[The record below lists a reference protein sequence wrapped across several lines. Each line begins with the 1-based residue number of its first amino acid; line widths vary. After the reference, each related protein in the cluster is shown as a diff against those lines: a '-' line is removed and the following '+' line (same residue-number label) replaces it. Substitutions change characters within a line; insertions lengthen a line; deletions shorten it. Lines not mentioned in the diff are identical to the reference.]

1 MEEELDNVTLT
12 AKKPTEKN
20 RKKSVA
26 TVAKLKKIAANKK
39 DKEAR
44 LNRRADKIAARRG
57 VEGSGVF
64 NEDGN
69 PDNESLM
76 KARKVGRDV
85 ISKRKEARKQY
96 LRNFASQLARGEQ
109 AAPRIAFGE
118 GEDGKPTTTSSLVG
132 AQKEI
137 DAKNE
142 QASQDKRNILNSVD
156 TFKVPNASLG
166 LTSID
171 MVGQNFGK
179 DFMGQIE
186 VPDLTPIKYMQKEYR
201 KKRGY

>member
-57 VEGSGVF
+57 IEGSGVF

-76 KARKVGRDV
+76 KARKEGRKIIED
-85 ISKRKEARKQY
+85 RRAARKQY

-109 AAPRIAFGE
+109 AAPKVGFGE
-118 GEDGKPTTTSSLVG
+118 GDDKPTGSTSLAGVQSEN
-132 AQKEI
+132 K
-137 DAKNE
+137 AKAE
-142 QASQDKRNILNSVD
+142 QASQDKRDILNSVD
-156 TFKVPNASLG
+156 TFKVPNAGLG
-166 LTSID
+166 LTGMD
-171 MVGQNFGK
+171 MIGQNFGK
-179 DFMGQIE
+179 DLMGQIE
-186 VPDLTPIKYMQKEYR
+186 VPDLNPIKYMQEAYR

>member
-1 MEEELDNVTLT
+1 MEEELENVDAT
-12 AKKPTEKN
+12 AKMPSNKN
-20 RKKSVA
+20 IRKTKRNVER
-26 TVAKLKKIAANKK
+26 LKKIKSTKK
-39 DKEAR
+39 NNEAR
-44 LNRRADKIAARRG
+44 LNRRADRIAARKG
-57 VEGSGVF
+57 IEGSGVF

-76 KARKVGRDV
+76 KARKEGRKIIED
-85 ISKRKEARKQY
+85 RKTARKQY

-109 AAPRIAFGE
+109 AAPKVAFGE
-118 GEDGKPTTTSSLVG
+118 GDGKPTTTSSLVG

-142 QASQDKRNILNSVD
+142 QASQDKKDILNRVD
-156 TFKVPNASLG
+156 TFKVPNAGLG
-166 LTSID
+166 LTGMD

-186 VPDLTPIKYMQKEYR
+186 VPDLNPIKYMQEAYR

>member
-118 GEDGKPTTTSSLVG
+118 GEGKPTGSTSLAGIKSEN
-132 AQKEI
+132 K
-137 DAKNE
+137 AKNE
-142 QASQDKRNILNSVD
+142 QASQDQKNIYSNIN
-156 TFKVPNASLG
+156 TFTTPNQDLG
-166 LTSID
+166 NYSD
-171 MVGQNFGK
+171 FGK
-179 DFMGQIE
+179 NLMEQIE
-186 VPDLTPIKYMQKEYR
+186 MPDLTPMNYMQKEYR
-201 KKRGY
+201 KKQGY

>member
-57 VEGSGVF
+57 IEGSGVF

-76 KARKVGRDV
+76 KARKEGRKIIED
-85 ISKRKEARKQY
+85 RRAARKQY

-109 AAPRIAFGE
+109 AAPKVGFGE
-118 GEDGKPTTTSSLVG
+118 GDDKPTGSTSLAGVQSEN
-132 AQKEI
+132 K
-137 DAKNE
+137 AKAE
-142 QASQDKRNILNSVD
+142 QASQDKRDILNSVD
-156 TFKVPNASLG
+156 TFKVPNAGLG
-166 LTSID
+166 LTGMD
-171 MVGQNFGK
+171 MIGQNFGK

-186 VPDLTPIKYMQKEYR
+186 VPDLNPIKYMQEAYR

>member
-44 LNRRADKIAARRG
+44 LNRRADKIAARKG
-57 VEGSGVF
+57 IEGSGVF

-76 KARKVGRDV
+76 KARKEGRKIIDD
-85 ISKRKEARKQY
+85 RKAARKQY

-109 AAPRIAFGE
+109 ATPRIAFGE
-118 GEDGKPTTTSSLVG
+118 GDGKPTGSTSLAGIKSEN
-132 AQKEI
+132 K
-137 DAKNE
+137 AKNE
-142 QASQDKRNILNSVD
+142 QASQDQKNIYSNIN
-156 TFKVPNASLG
+156 TFTTPNQDLG
-166 LTSID
+166 NYSD
-171 MVGQNFGK
+171 FGK
-179 DFMGQIE
+179 NLMEQIE
-186 VPDLTPIKYMQKEYR
+186 MPDLTPINYMQKEYR

>member
-118 GEDGKPTTTSSLVG
+118 GDGKPTTTSSLVG

-142 QASQDKRNILNSVD
+142 QASQDKKNILNSVD

-186 VPDLTPIKYMQKEYR
+186 VPDLTPMNYMQKEYR